1 MVLFF
6 EVMAEM
12 WCIVK
17 CPYVSCEAN
26 NPLDSRKSSILPKCR
41 VKQHQSCLIRG
52 TLLLLCWNC
61 PKLISSITQ
70 IQNPGEKR
78 WSDSLFYL
86 IRHSCWGTQVC
97 PCGILAS
104 HLLLWGLTLTPGGPV
119 SSAVTQG
126 CSRNRRKGPWAAG
139 AGKVCFLHLFC
150 IERAITVSK
159 VSWDIPSHCS
169 LNI

>member
-1 MVLFF
+1 MKYNIDSQAAWLCREPPTLGLLMAYRRFKHGAFF

-26 NPLDSRKSSILPKCR
+26 NPLDSSKSSILPKCR

-126 CSRNRRKGPWAAG
+126 CSRNRRKGP
-139 AGKVCFLHLFC
+139 
-150 IERAITVSK
+150 
-159 VSWDIPSHCS
+159 
-169 LNI
+169 